1 MNKHSHLHFLSLL
14 LLLFMGSAYAQDGTL
29 DPTYGTGGRAFI
41 PLPSFNFTGPYM
53 ALDAQNRAVICGT
66 VEDAPFA
73 TRLLSDGAPD
83 PSFGTGGVFLG
94 AAEPITGQDVT
105 LALALPNNRTLLAI
119 NAYIGEDSITSEETR
134 LLVLNENGQLD
145 SSFGNGGIVRLDLAP
160 GANVEFLFSGLVQP
174 DGKIVLVGYFEAAG
188 IDIPQG
194 VVLRLNPDGSL
205 DPTFNG
211 SGRFN
216 APATLFLS
224 LFTGVVRQPDGKIIL
239 AGLTLDLASQ
249 SFLGFLIRLNTNG
262 QVDITFG
269 TAGIL
274 RLSALS
280 SRLNFIADFARAPDG
295 KLLLAGAAFPSL
307 DAIRVARLNANGSV
321 DATFGTNGVV
331 DYLPTGATEIF
342 PSECRI
348 QPDGRPIVLS
358 TFQVDSTTEVGY
370 ALLRLTTNGQL
381 DASFGNGG
389 EVIEKDNSI
398 GADLALQTD
407 GKILVGGIYSTAT
420 EDGFFVYRY
429 NNDIVGTREALL
441 DVGAL
446 SISPHPVRNQAMVRF
461 ELEEA
466 RRLQIDVVD
475 PMGRTAATLSP
486 MRTWEAGLNTLP
498 FSAEQLPAGQYWL
511 RLRDENGRV
520 RSTPLS
526 VVAH

>member
-216 APATLFLS
+216 APATLFFS
-224 LFTGVVRQPDGKIIL
+224 LFTGVVQQPDGKILL
-239 AGLTLDLASQ
+239 AGSTLDLASQ
-249 SFLGFLIRLNTNG
+249 SLLGFLIRLNTNG

-295 KLLLAGAAFPSL
+295 KLLLAGAAFPSF

-331 DYLPTGATEIF
+331 DYLPTGATGIF
-342 PSECRI
+342 PPKCRI
-348 QPDGRPIVLS
+348 QPDGRPIILS
-358 TFQVDSTTEVGY
+358 AFLVDSTEVGY

-407 GKILVGGIYSTAT
+407 GKILVGGIYSTDT

-429 NNDIVGTREALL
+429 NNDIVGTREGLL